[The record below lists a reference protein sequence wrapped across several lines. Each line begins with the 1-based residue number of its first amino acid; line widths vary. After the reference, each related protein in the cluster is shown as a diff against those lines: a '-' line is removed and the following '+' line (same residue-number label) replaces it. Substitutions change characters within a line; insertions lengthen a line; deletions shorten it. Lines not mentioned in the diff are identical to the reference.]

1 MTSKY
6 ITYGVNLS
14 ESQINKIK
22 SAVENKCAISLRL
35 TKKNLH
41 DARGGGAR
49 GGGDHKLPLTKTQ
62 VKKLENVK
70 TGVDLKLS
78 AAQLK
83 VIKTGGFLP
92 LLTLIPLIAGAVGAA
107 GGLTGGISAAVSAAR
122 SNGEQQRHNRVIEE
136 QLKGGSGGGRTTGSG
151 VVSNIVSKVPI
162 LGSIFGPLLERIGL
176 GLKDIEKVSRGSC
189 ICKSG
194 LAIKKIGN
202 GLYLEPEGSG
212 VFLERRGE

>member
-22 SAVENKCAISLRL
+22 SAVGNKCAISIRL
-35 TKKNLH
+35 TKKNL
-41 DARGGGAR
+41 
-49 GGGDHKLPLTKTQ
+49 GGDHKLPLTKAQ

-136 QLKGGSGGGRTTGSG
+136 QLKGGSG

-194 LAIKKIGN
+194 LVIKK
-202 GLYLEPEGSG
+202 LVTVYT
-212 VFLERRGE
+212 